1 MKVSKIFL
9 YDEPAVQEIQISNLK
24 NFLLE
29 TLHVDVEIKEC
40 IFNNLDG
47 KTIEM
52 ISGCR
57 IFDPKMPFKEH
68 LPSKQEMDFEK
79 SVCKDTKLMGKT
91 TMIEDARRIEDVVM
105 YDGFEVQNIIS
116 DIITENDSDQN
127 NLHIVFTNKLTCT
140 YDTADSRYHGRS
152 VICSNPAI
160 ISTTG
165 MIEAP
170 ARPREYYF
178 EAMKYKMQGLDIQ
191 DIKKKYSEKFL
202 DYHDNRLSK
211 ISEGC
216 LLQAIFYYMTG
227 DAFCDSLD
235 CRLNNAH
242 WQKDLLY
249 SQLKI
254 GKLCNKHQAL
264 LDKLHL

>member
-1 MKVSKIFL
+1 LKISKIFL
-9 YDEPAVQEIQISNLK
+9 YDEPAVQEIQISDLK
-24 NFLLE
+24 NFLLK
-29 TLHVDVEIKEC
+29 TFHVDVEIKEC
-40 IFNNLDG
+40 IFNNLDV
-47 KTIEM
+47 KYVEK
-52 ISGCR
+52 ISSCR
-57 IFDPKMPFKEH
+57 IFEPKIPFKKH
-68 LPSKQEMDFEK
+68 LPNKQEIDFEK
-79 SVCKDTKLMGKT
+79 SVCKDTKLMEKT
-91 TMIEDARRIEDVVM
+91 TMAEDAEKIEDVVM
-105 YDGFEVQNIIS
+105 YDGFELQNIIHDVITKS
-116 DIITENDSDQN
+116 DSEQN
-127 NLHIVFTNKLTCT
+127 NIHIIFTNRLICT
-140 YDTADSRYHGRS
+140 YDTADNRYHGRT

-160 ISTTG
+160 VSTTG

-191 DIKKKYSEKFL
+191 NIKKKYGEKFL
-202 DYHDNRLSK
+202 DYHDKRLSK
-211 ISEGC
+211 IAEGC
-216 LLQAIFYYMTG
+216 LLQAIFYYTTG

-264 LDKLHL
+264 LDN

>member
-1 MKVSKIFL
+1 MKISKIIL

-24 NFLLE
+24 NFLLK
-29 TLHVDVEIKEC
+29 TFHVDVEIKEC
-40 IFNNLDG
+40 IFNNLDVEIVE
-47 KTIEM
+47 K
-52 ISGCR
+52 ISSCR
-57 IFDPKMPFKEH
+57 IFDPKIPFKKH
-68 LPSKQEMDFEK
+68 LPNKQEIDFEK
-79 SVCKDTKLMGKT
+79 SICKDTKQMEKT
-91 TMIEDARRIEDVVM
+91 IMVEDAKRIEDVVM
-105 YDGFEVQNIIS
+105 YDGFELQNIIY
-116 DIITENDSDQN
+116 DVITKNDSESN
-127 NLHIVFTNKLTCT
+127 NLHIVFTNRLICT
-140 YDTADSRYHGRS
+140 YDTADSRYHGRT

-264 LDKLHL
+264 LDN

>member
-1 MKVSKIFL
+1 MKISKIFL
-9 YDEPAVQEIQISNLK
+9 HDEPAVQEIQISNLK
-24 NFLLE
+24 NFLLK
-29 TLHVDVEIKEC
+29 TFHVDVEIKEC
-40 IFNNLDG
+40 IFNNLDVEDVE
-47 KTIEM
+47 K
-52 ISGCR
+52 ISSCR
-57 IFDPKMPFKEH
+57 IFEPKIPFKKH
-68 LPSKQEMDFEK
+68 LPNKQEIDFEK
-79 SVCKDTKLMGKT
+79 SICKNTKLMEKT
-91 TMIEDARRIEDVVM
+91 IMVEDAKKIEDIVM
-105 YDGFEVQNIIS
+105 YDGFELQNIIY
-116 DIITENDSDQN
+116 DIITKNDSEPN
-127 NLHIVFTNKLTCT
+127 NLHIVFTNRLICT
-140 YDTADSRYHGRS
+140 YDTTDSRYHGRT

-178 EAMKYKMQGLDIQ
+178 EVMKYKMQGLNIE

-202 DYHDNRLSK
+202 DYHDDRLSK

-264 LDKLHL
+264 LDN

>member
-29 TLHVDVEIKEC
+29 TFHVDVEIKEC
-40 IFNNLDG
+40 VFHNLDG
-47 KTIEM
+47 KTIEK

-57 IFDPKMPFKEH
+57 IFDHKMPFKEH
-68 LPSKQEMDFEK
+68 LPNKQEIDFEK
-79 SVCKDTKLMGKT
+79 SVCEDTKLLEKT
-91 TMIEDARRIEDVVM
+91 TMVENAKRIEDVVM
-105 YDGFEVQNIIS
+105 YDGFEVQNIIY
-116 DIITENDSDQN
+116 DVITKNDSDQN
-127 NLHIVFTNKLTCT
+127 NLHIVFTNRLICT
-140 YDTADSRYHGRS
+140 YYTTDSRYHGRA

-178 EAMKYKMQGLDIQ
+178 EAMKCKMQGLDIQ
-191 DIKKKYSEKFL
+191 NVKKNYSGKFL
-202 DYHDNRLSK
+202 DYHDKRLSK
-211 ISEGC
+211 ISEGY

-264 LDKLHL
+264 LDN

>member
-1 MKVSKIFL
+1 MKISKIFL

-24 NFLLE
+24 NFLLK
-29 TLHVDVEIKEC
+29 TFHVDVEIKEC
-40 IFNNLDG
+40 IFNNLDV
-47 KTIEM
+47 KYVEK
-52 ISGCR
+52 ISRCR
-57 IFDPKMPFKEH
+57 IFEPKIPFKKH
-68 LPSKQEMDFEK
+68 LPNKQEIDFEK
-79 SVCKDTKLMGKT
+79 SVCRDTKLMEKT
-91 TMIEDARRIEDVVM
+91 TMVEDAEKIEDVVM
-105 YDGFEVQNIIS
+105 YDGFELQNIIHDVITKS
-116 DIITENDSDQN
+116 DSEQN
-127 NLHIVFTNKLTCT
+127 NLHIIFTNRLICT
-140 YDTADSRYHGRS
+140 YDTADNRYHGRT

>member
-1 MKVSKIFL
+1 MKISKIFL
-9 YDEPAVQEIQISNLK
+9 YDEPAVPEIQISNLK

-29 TLHVDVEIKEC
+29 TFHVDVEIKEC
-40 IFNNLDG
+40 VFHNLDG
-47 KTIEM
+47 KTIEK

-57 IFDPKMPFKEH
+57 IFDHKIPFKEH
-68 LPSKQEMDFEK
+68 LPNKQEIDFEK
-79 SVCKDTKLMGKT
+79 SVCEDTKLLEKT
-91 TMIEDARRIEDVVM
+91 TMVENAERIEDVVM
-105 YDGFEVQNIIS
+105 YDGFEVQNIIY
-116 DIITENDSDQN
+116 DVITKNDSDQN
-127 NLHIVFTNKLTCT
+127 NLHIVFTNRLMCT
-140 YDTADSRYHGRS
+140 YDTTDNRYHGRA

-178 EAMKYKMQGLDIQ
+178 EAMKCKMQGLDIQ
-191 DIKKKYSEKFL
+191 DVKKNYSGKFL
-202 DYHDNRLSK
+202 DYHDKRLSK
-211 ISEGC
+211 ISEGY

-264 LDKLHL
+264 LDN

>member
-29 TLHVDVEIKEC
+29 TFHVDVEIKEC
-40 IFNNLDG
+40 VFHNLDG
-47 KTIEM
+47 KTIEK

-57 IFDPKMPFKEH
+57 IFDHKMPFKKN
-68 LPSKQEMDFEK
+68 LPNKQEIDFEK
-79 SVCKDTKLMGKT
+79 SVCKDTKLMEKT
-91 TMIEDARRIEDVVM
+91 KMVEDAKKIEDVMM
-105 YDGFEVQNIIS
+105 YDGFELQNIIY
-116 DIITENDSDQN
+116 DIITKNDSESN
-127 NLHIVFTNKLTCT
+127 NLHIVFTNRLICT
-140 YDTADSRYHGRS
+140 YDTTDSRYHGRT

-178 EAMKYKMQGLDIQ
+178 EAMKCKKQGLDIQ
-191 DIKKKYSEKFL
+191 DVKKNYSGKFL
-202 DYHDNRLSK
+202 DYHDKRLSK
-211 ISEGC
+211 ISEGY

-254 GKLCNKHQAL
+254 GKLGNKHQAL
-264 LDKLHL
+264 LEK

>member
-1 MKVSKIFL
+1 MKISKIFL

-24 NFLLE
+24 NFLTE
-29 TLHVDVEIKEC
+29 TVSVDVEIKKC
-40 IFNNLDG
+40 IFNNMNE
-47 KTIEM
+47 KTIEK

-57 IFDPKMPFKEH
+57 IFDPKITFKPH
-68 LPSKQEMDFEK
+68 LPDKQEIDFEK
-79 SVCKDTKLMGKT
+79 NVCKDTKLMEKT
-91 TMIEDARRIEDVVM
+91 IMVEDADRIEDVVM
-105 YDGFEVQNIIS
+105 YDAFEIQNIIY
-116 DIITENDSDQN
+116 DIITKSDTEQG
-127 NLHIVFTNKLTCT
+127 NLHIIFTNKLICT
-140 YDTADSRYHGRS
+140 YDTTDNRYHART

-170 ARPREYYF
+170 ARPKEYYF
-178 EAMKYKMQGLDIQ
+178 EAMKCKMQGLSIQ
-191 DIKKKYSEKFL
+191 DAKKNYNQKFL
-202 DYHDNRLSK
+202 NYHDKRLSK
-211 ISEGC
+211 IAEGY
-216 LLQAIFYYMTG
+216 LLQAIFYYLTG
-227 DAFCDSLD
+227 DAFCDSLN

-264 LDKLHL
+264 LDN

>member
-9 YDEPAVQEIQISNLK
+9 YDEPAVQEIQILNLK

-29 TLHVDVEIKEC
+29 TFHVDVEIKKC

-47 KTIEM
+47 KTIER

-57 IFDPKMPFKEH
+57 IFEPKMPFKKH
-68 LPSKQEMDFEK
+68 LPNKQEIDFEK
-79 SVCKDTKLMGKT
+79 SVCEDTKLMEKT
-91 TMIEDARRIEDVVM
+91 TMVEDAERIEDVVM
-105 YDGFEVQNIIS
+105 YDAFEIQNIIY
-116 DIITENDSDQN
+116 DVITENDLNSG
-127 NLHIVFTNKLTCT
+127 NLHIAFTNRLICT
-140 YDTADSRYHGRS
+140 YDTTDSRYHGRT

-170 ARPREYYF
+170 ARPKEYYL
-178 EAMKYKMQGLDIQ
+178 EVMKCKMQGLSIR
-191 DIKKKYSEKFL
+191 DIKKNYDQKFL
-202 DYHDNRLSK
+202 GYHDKRLSK
-211 ISEGC
+211 IAEGY
-216 LLQAIFYYMTG
+216 LLQAVFYYLTG
-227 DAFCDSLD
+227 DAFCDNLN

-254 GKLCNKHQAL
+254 GKLCDKHQAL
-264 LDKLHL
+264 LDN

>member
-1 MKVSKIFL
+1 LKVSKIFL

-29 TLHVDVEIKEC
+29 TFHVNVEIKKC

-47 KTIEM
+47 KTIEK

-57 IFDPKMPFKEH
+57 IFDPKIPFKKH
-68 LPSKQEMDFEK
+68 LSSKQEIDFEK
-79 SVCKDTKLMGKT
+79 SVCEDTKLMEKT
-91 TMIEDARRIEDVVM
+91 TMVEDAKRIEDVMM
-105 YDGFEVQNIIS
+105 YDGFEIQNIIY
-116 DIITENDSDQN
+116 DIITENDSDS
-127 NLHIVFTNKLTCT
+127 NKRT
-140 YDTADSRYHGRS
+140 

-178 EAMKYKMQGLDIQ
+178 DAMKCKMKGLDIQ
-191 DIKKKYSEKFL
+191 NVKKNYGGKFL
-202 DYHDNRLSK
+202 DYHDKRLSK
-211 ISEGC
+211 IAEGY

-264 LDKLHL
+264 LDN

>member
-1 MKVSKIFL
+1 MQFKKHL
-9 YDEPAVQEIQISNLK
+9 PNNQEI
-24 NFLLE
+24 
-29 TLHVDVEIKEC
+29 
-40 IFNNLDG
+40 
-47 KTIEM
+47 
-52 ISGCR
+52 
-57 IFDPKMPFKEH
+57 
-68 LPSKQEMDFEK
+68 DFEK
-79 SVCKDTKLMGKT
+79 SVCKDSKLMEKT
-91 TMIEDARRIEDVVM
+91 TMIEDAKRIEDVVM
-105 YDGFEVQNIIS
+105 YDGFELQNIIY
-116 DIITENDSDQN
+116 DVITKNDSEPS
-127 NLHIVFTNKLTCT
+127 NLHIIFTNRLICT
-140 YDTADSRYHGRS
+140 YDTADNRYHGRT

-191 DIKKKYSEKFL
+191 DIKKKYGEKFL

-211 ISEGC
+211 IAEGC

-264 LDKLHL
+264 LDN

>member
-24 NFLLE
+24 KFLVQ
-29 TLHVDVEIKEC
+29 TFSIDVEIKKC
-40 IFNNLDG
+40 IFNHIND
-47 KTIEM
+47 KTIEE
-52 ISGCR
+52 ISSCR
-57 IFDPKMPFKEH
+57 IFDPKTPFKQYTPDKKEIV
-68 LPSKQEMDFEK
+68 FEK
-79 SVCKDTKLMGKT
+79 QVCQDTKLMEKT
-91 TMIEDARRIEDVVM
+91 IMVEDAEKIGDVIM
-105 YDGFEVQNIIS
+105 YDGFKIQNTIY
-116 DIITENDSDQN
+116 DVVTENNTDSSI
-127 NLHIVFTNKLTCT
+127 LHIIFTNKLICT
-140 YDTADSRYHGRS
+140 YDTVDNRYHGRA

-170 ARPREYYF
+170 ARPKEYYF
-178 EAMKYKMQGLDIQ
+178 EVMKYKMQGLSLD
-191 DIKKKYSEKFL
+191 DVKKNYEQKFL
-202 DYHDNRLSK
+202 NYHDKRLSK
-211 ISEGC
+211 IAEGYM
-216 LLQAIFYYMTG
+216 LQAIFYYITG

-254 GKLCNKHQAL
+254 GKLCDKHQAL
-264 LDKLHL
+264 LDN

>member
-29 TLHVDVEIKEC
+29 TFHVDVEIKEC
-40 IFNNLDG
+40 VFHNLDG
-47 KTIEM
+47 KTIEK

-57 IFDPKMPFKEH
+57 IFDHKIPFKEH
-68 LPSKQEMDFEK
+68 LPNKQEIDFEK
-79 SVCKDTKLMGKT
+79 SVCEDTNLLEKT
-91 TMIEDARRIEDVVM
+91 TMVENAERIEDVMM
-105 YDGFEVQNIIS
+105 YDGFEVQNIIY
-116 DIITENDSDQN
+116 DIITKNDSDQN
-127 NLHIVFTNKLTCT
+127 NLHIVFTNRLICT
-140 YDTADSRYHGRS
+140 YDTADSRYHGRT

-178 EAMKYKMQGLDIQ
+178 EAMKCKMQGLDIQ
-191 DIKKKYSEKFL
+191 DVKKNYSGKFL
-202 DYHDNRLSK
+202 DYHDKRLSK
-211 ISEGC
+211 ISEGY

-264 LDKLHL
+264 LDN

>member
-1 MKVSKIFL
+1 LKISKIFL

-24 NFLLE
+24 NFLLK
-29 TLHVDVEIKEC
+29 TFHVDVEIKEC
-40 IFNNLDG
+40 IFNNLDA
-47 KTIEM
+47 KNIEK
-52 ISGCR
+52 ISSCR
-57 IFDPKMPFKEH
+57 IFEPKVPFKKH
-68 LPSKQEMDFEK
+68 LPNKQEIDFEK
-79 SVCKDTKLMGKT
+79 SVCKDTKLMEKT
-91 TMIEDARRIEDVVM
+91 TMVEDAKKIEDVVM
-105 YDGFEVQNIIS
+105 YDGFELQNIIY
-116 DIITENDSDQN
+116 DVITKNDSEPN
-127 NLHIVFTNKLTCT
+127 NLHIVFTNRLICT
-140 YDTADSRYHGRS
+140 YDTADSRYHGRT

-227 DAFCDSLD
+227 DAFCDNLD

-254 GKLCNKHQAL
+254 GKLCNKHQAI
-264 LDKLHL
+264 LDN

>member
-1 MKVSKIFL
+1 MKISKIFL

-29 TLHVDVEIKEC
+29 TFHVDVEIKDC
-40 IFNNLDG
+40 IFNNLDE
-47 KTIEM
+47 KMIER
-52 ISGCR
+52 ISSCR
-57 IFDPKMPFKEH
+57 IFEPKIPFKKH
-68 LPSKQEMDFEK
+68 LPNKQEINFEK
-79 SVCKDTKLMGKT
+79 SVCKDTKLMEKT
-91 TMIEDARRIEDVVM
+91 TMVEDAERIGDVVM

-116 DIITENDSDQN
+116 DLIMKNDLEPN
-127 NLHIVFTNKLTCT
+127 NLHIVFTNKLICT
-140 YDTADSRYHGRS
+140 YDTDDGRYHGRT

-178 EAMKYKMQGLDIQ
+178 EAMKCKTQGLSIQ
-191 DIKKKYSEKFL
+191 DLKKNYSGKFL
-202 DYHDNRLSK
+202 DYHDKRLSK
-211 ISEGC
+211 IAEGF
-216 LLQAIFYYMTG
+216 LLQAIFYYITG
-227 DAFCDSLD
+227 DAFCSSLD

-264 LDKLHL
+264 LDN

>member
-1 MKVSKIFL
+1 LKISKIFL

-29 TLHVDVEIKEC
+29 TFHVDVEIKDC
-40 IFNNLDG
+40 IFNNLDE
-47 KTIEM
+47 KMIER
-52 ISGCR
+52 ISSCR
-57 IFDPKMPFKEH
+57 IFEPKIPFKKH
-68 LPSKQEMDFEK
+68 LPNKQEINFEK
-79 SVCKDTKLMGKT
+79 SVCKDTKLMEKT
-91 TMIEDARRIEDVVM
+91 TMVEDAGRIDDVVM

-116 DIITENDSDQN
+116 DLIMKNDLEPN
-127 NLHIVFTNKLTCT
+127 NLHIVFTNKLICT
-140 YDTADSRYHGRS
+140 YDTDDGRYHGRT

-178 EAMKYKMQGLDIQ
+178 EAMKCKTQGLSIQ
-191 DIKKKYSEKFL
+191 DLKKNYSGKFL
-202 DYHDNRLSK
+202 DYHDKRLSK
-211 ISEGC
+211 IAEGF
-216 LLQAIFYYMTG
+216 LLQAIFYYITG
-227 DAFCDSLD
+227 DAFCNSLD

-264 LDKLHL
+264 LDN

>member
-1 MKVSKIFL
+1 LKVSKIFL

-29 TLHVDVEIKEC
+29 TFHVDVEIKEC
-40 IFNNLDG
+40 VFHNLDG
-47 KTIEM
+47 KTIEK

-57 IFDPKMPFKEH
+57 IFDHKIPFKEH
-68 LPSKQEMDFEK
+68 LPNKQEIDFEK
-79 SVCKDTKLMGKT
+79 SVCEDTNLLEKT
-91 TMIEDARRIEDVVM
+91 TMVENAERIEDVMM
-105 YDGFEVQNIIS
+105 YDGFEVQNIIY
-116 DIITENDSDQN
+116 DVITKNDSDQN
-127 NLHIVFTNKLTCT
+127 NLHIVFTNRLICT
-140 YDTADSRYHGRS
+140 YDTADSRYHGRT

-178 EAMKYKMQGLDIQ
+178 EAMKCKMQGLDIQ
-191 DIKKKYSEKFL
+191 NVKKNYSGKFL
-202 DYHDNRLSK
+202 DYHDKRLSK
-211 ISEGC
+211 ISEGY

-264 LDKLHL
+264 LDN

>member
-1 MKVSKIFL
+1 LKVSKIFL

-29 TLHVDVEIKEC
+29 TFHVDVEIKEC
-40 IFNNLDG
+40 VFHNLDG
-47 KTIEM
+47 KTIEK

-57 IFDPKMPFKEH
+57 IFDHKIPFKEH
-68 LPSKQEMDFEK
+68 LPNKQEIDFEK
-79 SVCKDTKLMGKT
+79 SVCEDTNLLEKT
-91 TMIEDARRIEDVVM
+91 TMVENAERIEDVMM
-105 YDGFEVQNIIS
+105 YDGFEVQNIIY
-116 DIITENDSDQN
+116 DIITKNDSDQN
-127 NLHIVFTNKLTCT
+127 NLHIVFTNRLICT
-140 YDTADSRYHGRS
+140 YDTADSRYHGRT

-178 EAMKYKMQGLDIQ
+178 EAMKCKMQGLDIQ
-191 DIKKKYSEKFL
+191 NVKKNYSGKFL
-202 DYHDNRLSK
+202 DYHDKRLSK
-211 ISEGC
+211 ISEGY

-264 LDKLHL
+264 LDN

>member
-1 MKVSKIFL
+1 MKISKIFL
-9 YDEPAVQEIQISNLK
+9 YDETAVQEIQISNLK

-29 TLHVDVEIKEC
+29 TFHVDVEIKEC
-40 IFNNLDG
+40 VFNNLDE
-47 KTIEM
+47 KMIER
-52 ISGCR
+52 ISSCR
-57 IFDPKMPFKEH
+57 IFEPKMPFKKH
-68 LPSKQEMDFEK
+68 LPNKQEINFEK
-79 SVCKDTKLMGKT
+79 SICKDTKLMEKT
-91 TMIEDARRIEDVVM
+91 TMAEDAERIGDVVM

-116 DIITENDSDQN
+116 DVITENDLDPNS
-127 NLHIVFTNKLTCT
+127 LHIVFTNKLICT
-140 YDTADSRYHGRS
+140 YDTDDDRYHGRT

-170 ARPREYYF
+170 ARPKEYYF
-178 EAMKYKMQGLDIQ
+178 EAMKCKMQGLSIQ
-191 DIKKKYSEKFL
+191 DLKKNYSEKFL
-202 DYHDNRLSK
+202 DYHDKRLSK
-211 ISEGC
+211 IAEGC
-216 LLQAIFYYMTG
+216 LLQAIFYYITG
-227 DAFCDSLD
+227 DAFCSSLD

-264 LDKLHL
+264 LDN

>member
-29 TLHVDVEIKEC
+29 TFHVDVEIKEC
-40 IFNNLDG
+40 VFHNLDG
-47 KTIEM
+47 KTIEK

-57 IFDPKMPFKEH
+57 IFDHKMPFKEH
-68 LPSKQEMDFEK
+68 LPNKQEIDFEK
-79 SVCKDTKLMGKT
+79 SVCEDTNLLEKT
-91 TMIEDARRIEDVVM
+91 TMVENAERIEDVMM
-105 YDGFEVQNIIS
+105 YDGFEVQNIIY
-116 DIITENDSDQN
+116 DVITKNDSDQN
-127 NLHIVFTNKLTCT
+127 NLHIVFTNRLICT
-140 YDTADSRYHGRS
+140 YDTADSRYHGRT

-178 EAMKYKMQGLDIQ
+178 EAMKCKMQGLDIQ
-191 DIKKKYSEKFL
+191 NVKKNYSGKFL
-202 DYHDNRLSK
+202 DYHDKRLSK
-211 ISEGC
+211 ISEGY

>member
-1 MKVSKIFL
+1 MKISKIFL

-24 NFLLE
+24 NFLLK
-29 TLHVDVEIKEC
+29 TFHVDVEIKGC
-40 IFNNLDG
+40 IFNNLDA
-47 KTIEM
+47 KNIEK
-52 ISGCR
+52 ISSCR
-57 IFDPKMPFKEH
+57 IFEPKVPFKKH
-68 LPSKQEMDFEK
+68 LPNKQEIDFEK
-79 SVCKDTKLMGKT
+79 SVCKDTKLMEKT
-91 TMIEDARRIEDVVM
+91 TMVEDAKKIEDVVM
-105 YDGFEVQNIIS
+105 YDGFELQNIIY
-116 DIITENDSDQN
+116 DVITKNDSESN
-127 NLHIVFTNKLTCT
+127 NLHIVFTNRLICT
-140 YDTADSRYHGRS
+140 YDTADSRYHGRT

-178 EAMKYKMQGLDIQ
+178 EAMKCKMQGLDIQ

-264 LDKLHL
+264 LDN

>member
-9 YDEPAVQEIQISNLK
+9 YDEPAVQEIKISNLK

-29 TLHVDVEIKEC
+29 TFPIDIEIKKC
-40 IFNNLDG
+40 IFNNLDEN
-47 KTIEM
+47 TIEK
-52 ISGCR
+52 ISGAR
-57 IFDPKMPFKEH
+57 IFDPKLPFQ
-68 LPSKQEMDFEK
+68 KQQPNEQEINFEK
-79 SVCKDTKLMGKT
+79 SVCNDTKLMENTIRVENAKK
-91 TMIEDARRIEDVVM
+91 IEDVVM
-105 YDGFEVQNIIS
+105 YDGFEIQNIIYN
-116 DIITENDSDQN
+116 IITKNDSRSN
-127 NLHIVFTNKLTCT
+127 NLHIIFTNKLTCT
-140 YDTADSRYHGRS
+140 YDTTDNRYHGRS

-170 ARPREYYF
+170 ARSREYYF
-178 EAMKYKMQGLDIQ
+178 DAMKCKIQGLDIQ
-191 DIKKKYSEKFL
+191 NIKKKYHGEFL
-202 DYHDNRLSK
+202 DYHDKRLSK
-211 ISEGC
+211 IAEGY
-216 LLQAIFYYMTG
+216 LLQIIFYYMTG
-227 DAFCDSLD
+227 DVFCDSLD

-242 WQKDLLY
+242 WQKDLLH

>member
-1 MKVSKIFL
+1 MKISKIFL
-9 YDEPAVQEIQISNLK
+9 YDEPAVQEIQIYNLK
-24 NFLLE
+24 NFLLK
-29 TLHVDVEIKEC
+29 TFHVDVEIKGC
-40 IFNNLDG
+40 IFNNLDL
-47 KTIEM
+47 KYVEK

-57 IFDPKMPFKEH
+57 IFEPKIPFKKH
-68 LPSKQEMDFEK
+68 LPNEQEIDFEK
-79 SVCKDTKLMGKT
+79 NVCKDTKLMEKT
-91 TMIEDARRIEDVVM
+91 IMVEDAEKIEDVVM
-105 YDGFEVQNIIS
+105 YDGFELQNVIY
-116 DIITENDSDQN
+116 DVITKNDSGQN
-127 NLHIVFTNKLTCT
+127 NLHIVFTNKLICT
-140 YDTADSRYHGRS
+140 YDTADNRYHGRT

-160 ISTTG
+160 VSTTG

-178 EAMKYKMQGLDIQ
+178 EVMKHKMQGLGIQ

-211 ISEGC
+211 IAEGY

-254 GKLCNKHQAL
+254 GKLCSKHQAL
-264 LDKLHL
+264 LDN